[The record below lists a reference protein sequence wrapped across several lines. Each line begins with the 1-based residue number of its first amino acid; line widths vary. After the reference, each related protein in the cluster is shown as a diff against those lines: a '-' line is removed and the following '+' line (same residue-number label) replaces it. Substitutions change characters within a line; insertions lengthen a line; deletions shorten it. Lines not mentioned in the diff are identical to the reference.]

1 MDTLCCSIKHPYSE
15 VLFYQEI
22 FIQGWPEPRT
32 LLGPRPVEEVS
43 RLKTPKCAWRDPAYA

>member
-22 FIQGWPEPRT
+22 FIQGWPEPQNRT
-32 LLGPRPVEEVS
+32 PARWVVLLLPH
-43 RLKTPKCAWRDPAYA
+43 LPALFPAVT